1 MWRIIYNGIVF
12 PTIQLAAQIIS
23 LQNPKFRRAIRGRR
37 GWKERLRTA
46 VGQFRSRSPVI
57 WIHAASMGEFE
68 HAKPI
73 ISELKSRFPK
83 SSLVLTFFS
92 PSAHD
97 HVSSYPGVNIIEYLP
112 LDSRKEVTRFYEI
125 LKPTIGLIV
134 KHDTWP
140 NLCWLA
146 HDRNIPLFLVD
157 ASLPKNSNRL
167 RISAFSRSVY
177 RSFREIL
184 SVSPDDAIRFER
196 ITHDKSKIKVMGDT
210 RYDQVFSRSQK
221 AKEETIIPAKI
232 LKGKT
237 VAIIGSD
244 WPEDDQHLL
253 PVLKQLFNSRNNLL
267 AILVPHEIEER
278 QYQSIEHELV
288 DVIRLSNILQY
299 QGQRVILVDR
309 IGVLAGLYS
318 IGHLAFVGGAFS
330 TGVHSVMEPAVF
342 GLPVFTGPKIENS
355 HEAGELVTRGGAFV
369 IRSSGELLESWTKL
383 LSNETHRLQA
393 GKRSSDFVRQN
404 LGATRWLVDHL
415 EPFNQ
420 KEL

>member
-1 MWRIIYNGIVF
+1 MWRILYNVIAF
-12 PTIQLAAQIIS
+12 PLIRLAAQIIS
-23 LQNPKFRRAIRGRR
+23 LQNSKFRRAIRGRK
-37 GWKERLRTA
+37 GWKERLQTA
-46 VGQFRSRSPVI
+46 VDRFQPQSPII

-73 ISELKSRFPK
+73 IGELKSRFPK

-92 PSAHD
+92 PSAHN
-97 HVSSYPGVNIIEYLP
+97 HVSSFPGIDVIEYLP
-112 LDSRKEVTRFYEI
+112 IDSRKEVKRFYEI

-134 KHDTWP
+134 KHDSWP

-167 RISAFSRSVY
+167 RIPLFSQSVY
-177 RSFREIL
+177 QAFHEIL
-184 SVSPDDAIRFER
+184 SVSPDNAIRFELL
-196 ITHDKSKIKVMGDT
+196 IHDKSKIKVMGDT
-210 RYDQVFSRSQK
+210 RYDQVYSRSQK
-221 AKEETIIPAKI
+221 AKEETIIPANI

-237 VAIIGSD
+237 VIITGSN

-253 PVLKQLFNSRNNLL
+253 PVLKKLFSDQKNLV

-278 QYQSIEHELV
+278 QYQSIEHELI
-288 DVIRLSNILQY
+288 DVIRLSNIQQY
-299 QGQRVILVDR
+299 RGQRAILVDR

-318 IGHLAFVGGAFS
+318 IGHLAYVGGAFS

-355 HEAGELVTRGGAFV
+355 HEAGELVSRGAAFV
-369 IRSSGELLESWTKL
+369 IRTPGELLEHWTEL
-383 LSNETHRLQA
+383 LSNETKRVQI
-393 GKRSSDFVRQN
+393 GKRSSDFVHQN

-415 EPFNQ
+415 EPFLQ
-420 KEL
+420 K